1 MHPAKARRRAD
12 GERAMTSTGTPQDW
26 APDDPVRGRMIF
38 VSGTCAPTTIDQ
50 LTPAL
55 ELYQGGCVPQ
65 LRERLGGSPEH
76 RARTAAVSS
85 AGGRRRAGYR
95 RAEKLLTEFA
105 HDGVPREVLV
115 AAEPLYAQLVT
126 DIFWIADLRPYST
139 LHTTLPAQH
148 WPHAAAVLDRWG
160 WP

>member
-1 MHPAKARRRAD
+1 
-12 GERAMTSTGTPQDW
+12 
-26 APDDPVRGRMIF
+26 MIF

-76 RARTAAVSS
+76 RARIRLLCAGRGVLHADTQLFADHQPMTQQRS
-85 AGGRRRAGYR
+85 AQLRLYVR
-95 RAEKLLTEFA
+95 EKLLTEFA

-148 WPHAAAVLDRWG
+148 WPHTAAVLDRWG